1 MKWGKMGKILLG
13 SDYLCLMTA
22 ISNLAASIQPSGNLR
37 PFDAQRDLRTVADL
51 VELCFA
57 DTLDPDGQRYLQQMR
72 AAARDP
78 GYLRWTRAI
87 AGGTSLPLSGYIWEQ
102 DGKVVGNLTL
112 IPFFSPNYRYYLIAN
127 VSVHPDYRRRGI
139 AWQMTTRAL
148 DYARLR
154 GARAVWLHVRQD
166 NAGAIAMYTRA
177 GFSERARRTT
187 WNYQH
192 DHQARLDLDPDQLQ
206 EFSLP
211 GARVQRRRSTEWTMQ
226 KRWLDL
232 NYPRELR
239 WHVSITPRSFRPGIS
254 GFFSRLFKDI
264 HVQHWSVYREQQL
277 LGVLT
282 WQSGYNYAD
291 NLWLATEVDSGA
303 GALTKL
309 LQHACQHSA
318 LSRPLTLDFP
328 AGKAAKAIRY
338 AGFSERQTL
347 IWMELKCK

>member
-1 MKWGKMGKILLG
+1 MGAILHD
-13 SDYLCLMTA
+13 SESVNLMTA
-22 ISNLAASIQPSGNLR
+22 ISNLAVNIQPSGNLR

-57 DTLDPDGQRYLQQMR
+57 DNLDPDGQRYLQQMR
-72 AAARDP
+72 AAASDP
-78 GYLRWTRAI
+78 SYLRWTRAF
-87 AGGTSLPLSGYIWEQ
+87 AKGTSLPLSGYVWEQ
-102 DGKVVGNLTL
+102 DDKVVGNLTL

-127 VSVHPDYRRRGI
+127 VAVHPDYRRRGI
-139 AWQMTTRAL
+139 AGQMTTRAL

-166 NAGAIAMYTRA
+166 NAGAIAMYAHA

-187 WNYQH
+187 WYYQH
-192 DHQARLDLDPDQLQ
+192 GHHDALDIDPDHLQ
-206 EFSLP
+206 EFSMP
-211 GARVQRRRSTEWTMQ
+211 GARVQRRRTSEWAIQ
-226 KRWLDL
+226 KQWLDM

-239 WHVSITPRSFRPGIS
+239 WHVSISPRSFRPGIS
-254 GFFSRLFKDI
+254 GFFRRFFKDI

-282 WQSGYNYAD
+282 WQSAYNYAD
-291 NLWLATEVDSGA
+291 HLWLATDVDSGA

-318 LSRPLTLDFP
+318 LSRPLTLEFP
-328 AGKAAKAIRY
+328 AGKAAKAIHF
-338 AGFSERQTL
+338 AGFTERQTL
-347 IWMELKCK
+347 IWMELKFK